1 MSHDASDLVEA
12 LLAMANW
19 CNKLLRAE
27 EEDGMCLSVC
37 VFVVHIGCVLL
48 FVCLYVCTQCD
59 TFIKCLATQLFRHS
73 KVKVVVYSYNC
84 S

>member
-19 CNKLLRAE
+19 CDKLLRAE

-37 VFVVHIGCVLL
+37 VCCTYHWVCSP
-48 FVCLYVCTQCD
+48 VCLSIRV
-59 TFIKCLATQLFRHS
+59 
-73 KVKVVVYSYNC
+73 
-84 S
+84 